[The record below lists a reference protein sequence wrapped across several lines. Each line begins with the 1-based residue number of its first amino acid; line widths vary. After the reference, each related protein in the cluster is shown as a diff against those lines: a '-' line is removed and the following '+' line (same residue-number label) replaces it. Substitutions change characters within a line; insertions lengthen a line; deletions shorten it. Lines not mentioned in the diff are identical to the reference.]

1 MAASIQLKN
10 NLPVILIDTSY
21 FIFYRYYSTL
31 KWYQF
36 RNKEINY
43 QAIDQDGDQPVWH
56 QTPEEGQLPHQWPP
70 NTSKAWA

>member
-1 MAASIQLKN
+1 MNIQIKKD
-10 NLPVILIDTSY
+10 LPVILIDTSY

-43 QAIDQDGDQPVWH
+43 QAIDQDDIASLARIHGR
-56 QTPEEGQLPHQWPP
+56 
-70 NTSKAWA
+70 